1 MRKKSKDIIVV
12 GFALFSML
20 FGAGNLLFPP
30 YLGLIS
36 GKEWITSLTG
46 FVLADVG
53 ISLLVL
59 AACAKYSGDLDK
71 VLNRAGKNVSK
82 LIGIAAILCIGPL
95 LAIPRTAATTLEMG
109 IVPILGKTNIM
120 ISIISSIIFFG
131 LTLAL
136 AIRQSKVVDIIGKIL
151 TPTLLIA
158 LLILIIKGIMNPIG
172 DLNSAAMIE
181 NLFQE
186 GVSQG
191 YLTMDA
197 LGVAALATVI
207 IASIDDRGYTSSKE
221 KIKLTMK
228 SGLVAGIGL
237 IVVYGGLMYL
247 GAMLSNMDGNPYGV
261 NTPQAS
267 LMVVLTNILFGYTG
281 KVILCVIVTLACL
294 TTAIG
299 LTSATAK
306 YFSSITNG
314 KLKYKSTVIAICL
327 FSLVVSNFGVDT
339 IIKFS
344 SPILEIVYP
353 VLMVLAAM
361 SLIFGNIKNDN
372 VFKGAALATFIV
384 SLLTVVNSLWGVSPI
399 MKELPLASF
408 GFNWIVPAIIGGLIG
423 NFIKAPSKTN
433 TCENE

>member
-82 LIGIAAILCIGPL
+82 LIGISAILCIGPL

-344 SPILEIVYP
+344 SPILEVVYP

-384 SLLTVVNSLWGVSPI
+384 SLLTVANSLWGVSPI

>member
-1 MRKKSKDIIVV
+1 MRKKSKDIVVV

-344 SPILEIVYP
+344 SPILEVVYP

>member
-1 MRKKSKDIIVV
+1 
-12 GFALFSML
+12 
-20 FGAGNLLFPP
+20 
-30 YLGLIS
+30 
-36 GKEWITSLTG
+36 
-46 FVLADVG
+46 
-53 ISLLVL
+53 
-59 AACAKYSGDLDK
+59 
-71 VLNRAGKNVSK
+71 
-82 LIGIAAILCIGPL
+82 
-95 LAIPRTAATTLEMG
+95 MG
-109 IVPILGKTNIM
+109 IVPILGESNIL

-158 LLILIIKGIMNPIG
+158 LLILIINGIMNPIG
-172 DLNSAAMIE
+172 DLNSSAMIE

-207 IASIDDRGYTSSKE
+207 ISSIDDRGYKNSNE

-228 SGLVAGIGL
+228 SGLVAGLGL
-237 IVVYGGLMYL
+237 IIVYGGLMYL

-281 KVILCVIVTLACL
+281 KIILCVIVTLACL

-306 YFSSITNG
+306 YFSNITNG

-327 FSLVVSNFGVDT
+327 FSMVVSNFGVDT

-344 SPILEIVYP
+344 SPILEVVYP

-384 SLLTVVNSLWGVSPI
+384 SLLTVANGLWGIAPI
-399 MKELPLASF
+399 MIKLPLASF
-408 GFNWIVPAIIGGLIG
+408 GFNWIVPAIIGALIG
-423 NFIKAPSKTN
+423 NYIKTPSKTD

>member
-109 IVPILGKTNIM
+109 IVPILGESNIL

-158 LLILIIKGIMNPIG
+158 LLILIINGIMNPIA
-172 DLNSAAMIE
+172 DLNSEAMIE

-207 IASIDDRGYTSSKE
+207 ISSIDDRGYKNSNE

-228 SGLVAGIGL
+228 SGLVAGLGL
-237 IVVYGGLMYL
+237 IIVYGGLMYL

-281 KVILCVIVTLACL
+281 KIILCVIVTLACL

-306 YFSSITNG
+306 YFSNITNG

-327 FSLVVSNFGVDT
+327 FSMVVSNFGVDT

-344 SPILEIVYP
+344 SPILEVVYP

-384 SLLTVVNSLWGVSPI
+384 SLLTVANGLWGIAPI
-399 MKELPLASF
+399 MIKLPLASF

-423 NFIKAPSKTN
+423 NFIKTPSKTD

>member
-36 GKEWITSLTG
+36 GKEWIISLTG

-109 IVPILGKTNIM
+109 IVPILGESNIL

-158 LLILIIKGIMNPIG
+158 LLILIINGIMNPIG

-207 IASIDDRGYTSSKE
+207 ISSIDDRGYKNSNE

-228 SGLVAGIGL
+228 SGLVAGLGL
-237 IVVYGGLMYL
+237 IIVYGGLMYL
-247 GAMLSNMDGNPYGV
+247 GAMLSNIDGNPYGV

-281 KVILCVIVTLACL
+281 KIILCVIVTLACL

-306 YFSSITNG
+306 YFSNITNG

-327 FSLVVSNFGVDT
+327 FSMVVSNFGVDT

-344 SPILEIVYP
+344 SPILEVVYP

-361 SLIFGNIKNDN
+361 SLIFANIKNDN

-384 SLLTVVNSLWGVSPI
+384 SLLTVANGLWGIAPVMI
-399 MKELPLASF
+399 KLPLASF
-408 GFNWIVPAIIGGLIG
+408 GFNWIVPAIIGALIG
-423 NFIKAPSKTN
+423 NYIKTLSKTD

>member
-82 LIGIAAILCIGPL
+82 LIGISAILCIGPL

>member
-59 AACAKYSGDLDK
+59 AACAKHSGDLDK

-109 IVPILGKTNIM
+109 IVPILGKSNII

-207 IASIDDRGYTSSKE
+207 IASIDDRGYKNSNE

-306 YFSSITNG
+306 YFSSIANG

-344 SPILEIVYP
+344 SPILEVVYP

-384 SLLTVVNSLWGVSPI
+384 SLLTVANSLWGVSPVMI
-399 MKELPLASF
+399 ELPLASF

-423 NFIKAPSKTN
+423 NFIKTPSKTN